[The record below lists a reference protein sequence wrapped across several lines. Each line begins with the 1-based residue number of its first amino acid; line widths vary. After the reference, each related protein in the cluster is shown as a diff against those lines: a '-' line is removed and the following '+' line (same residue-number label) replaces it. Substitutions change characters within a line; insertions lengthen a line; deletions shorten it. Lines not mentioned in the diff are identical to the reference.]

1 MKSSDVLYV
10 FMIWLERIL
19 RACRPARR
27 CKFMHETTCGPQA
40 RGPKKGVPLLKDYNR
55 MVLIASSAERALPWV
70 KFDLGSL
77 WPPFPF
83 FWLVEAGGWVELI
96 GVG

>member
-1 MKSSDVLYV
+1 MTQKFVMQLQCWVSAFAGSSG
-10 FMIWLERIL
+10 IL
-19 RACRPARR
+19 SQFSVHYFRLL
-27 CKFMHETTCGPQA
+27 
-40 RGPKKGVPLLKDYNR
+40 LLKDYNNR